1 MFEAIKSLIDSGL
14 INEEAQ
20 TQIEEAWNS
29 KVSEIRESVAT
40 EMRSEFAARYE
51 HDKSKMVEA
60 LDRMVTEG
68 LTAEIESISE
78 EKARVVEDRTRTV
91 AKLAEQAEQF
101 ENFLTRKLA
110 EELRE
115 FHEDRKQSREAIAT
129 LESFVENNLKK
140 ELTEFAEDKQDL
152 VNTKVKLV
160 SEAKSKFSE
169 LKRDFVARSGQA
181 VSEAVNQTLRSEISQ
196 LREDITAAQQ
206 NNFGR
211 KLFEAFASEFSATHL
226 NENAEIKSLKKQI
239 EQINQNLEEAQQTA
253 KEKQK
258 LAESKQQEIEAINE
272 SVNREKTLNQLL
284 KPLSKEKA
292 QVMENLLE
300 SVSTDRLKSS
310 FDRYLPA
317 VMNGSSR
324 EVNAVLTES
333 VTTEVTGNRKAKAQ
347 EVSADVDSDGNII
360 EIKRLAGL

>member
-1 MFEAIKSLIDSGL
+1 MFEAIKPLIDSGL

-29 KVSEIRESVAT
+29 KVDEIRESVAT

-68 LTAEIESISE
+68 LSSEIEQIAE

-115 FHEDRKQSREAIAT
+115 FHKDRKQNREAIAT
-129 LESFVENNLKK
+129 LESFVEQNLKK
-140 ELTEFAEDKQDL
+140 ELNEFAEDKQDL

-169 LKRDFVARSGQA
+169 LKRDFVSRSGQA
-181 VSEAVNQTLRSEISQ
+181 VSEAVNQTLRSEITQ
-196 LREDITAAQQ
+196 LKEDITAAQQ

-226 NENAEIKSLKKQI
+226 NENVEIKNLKKQI
-239 EQINQNLEEAQQTA
+239 GQIEKSLNEAQQKA
-253 KEKQK
+253 KKNQR
-258 LAESKQQEIEAINE
+258 LAESKQQEIESINE
-272 SVNREKTLNQLL
+272 SVSREKTLNQLL

-292 QVMENLLE
+292 QVMESLLE
-300 SVSTDRLKSS
+300 SVSTNRLKSS

-317 VMNGSSR
+317 VMNGSSK

-347 EVSADVDSDGNII
+347 EVSTDVDSDGNII